1 MEAVIVD
8 SGGAN
13 LASLRYALER
23 LGART
28 QVSNDAR
35 TIASAARVVLP
46 GVGAAAHAME
56 RLHAAGLTSVLR
68 ALTQPVLGVCL
79 GMQLLFKLSEEG
91 LTECLGVLPYA
102 VRRLRSAPHR
112 PVPHMGWNQ
121 LCQLRPDPLLEGVPD
136 GAYAYFVHSY
146 AAPLTQHTDNSG
158 FQVRHTMSVPR
169 PWPSWQTEG
178 DQSSHFDRERWRA
191 VVYASTKRKIRKMAW
206 TVLLRYVPEHDFI
219 LTSYTDV
226 ILRDAKDTAR
236 WRREV
241 IRSWDWPDPS
251 GPLMHC
257 VSAASSPLWVTS
269 ATR

>member
-35 TIASAARVVLP
+35 TIAGAARVVLP
-46 GVGAAAHAME
+46 GVGAAAHAMQ
-56 RLHAAGLTSVLR
+56 RLHAAGLTSMLR

-79 GMQLLFKLSEEG
+79 GMQLLFALSEEG

-102 VRRLRSAPHR
+102 VRRLRSAPQR

-121 LCQLRPDPLLEGVPD
+121 LSPLRPDPLLEGVAD

-146 AAPLTQHTDNSG
+146 AAPLTQHTLASTEYG
-158 FQVRHTMSVPR
+158 APLSAVVRHENFWGTQFHP
-169 PWPSWQTEG
+169 
-178 DQSSHFDRERWRA
+178 ER
-191 VVYASTKRKIRKMAW
+191 
-206 TVLLRYVPEHDFI
+206 
-219 LTSYTDV
+219 
-226 ILRDAKDTAR
+226 
-236 WRREV
+236 
-241 IRSWDWPDPS
+241 
-251 GPLMHC
+251 
-257 VSAASSPLWVTS
+257 SAATGARVL
-269 ATR
+269 ANFLRL

>member
-23 LGART
+23 LGARA

-35 TIASAARVVLP
+35 TIAGAARVVLP
-46 GVGAAAHAME
+46 GVGAAAHAMQ

-79 GMQLLFKLSEEG
+79 GMQLLFAVSEEG
-91 LTECLGVLPYA
+91 FTECLGVLPYA
-102 VRRLRSAPHR
+102 VRRLRSAPQR

-146 AAPLTQHTDNSG
+146 AVPLTQHTLASTEYG
-158 FQVRHTMSVPR
+158 AAVSAVVRHENFWGTQFHP
-169 PWPSWQTEG
+169 
-178 DQSSHFDRERWRA
+178 ER
-191 VVYASTKRKIRKMAW
+191 
-206 TVLLRYVPEHDFI
+206 
-219 LTSYTDV
+219 
-226 ILRDAKDTAR
+226 
-236 WRREV
+236 
-241 IRSWDWPDPS
+241 
-251 GPLMHC
+251 
-257 VSAASSPLWVTS
+257 SAATGARVL
-269 ATR
+269 ANFLRL

>member
-35 TIASAARVVLP
+35 TIARAARVVLP

-79 GMQLLFKLSEEG
+79 GMQLLFQLSEEG

-121 LCQLRPDPLLEGVPD
+121 LRPLRSDPLLEGVPD

-146 AAPLTQHTDNSG
+146 AAPLTQHTLASAEYG
-158 FQVRHTMSVPR
+158 AAVSAVVRHENFWGTQFHP
-169 PWPSWQTEG
+169 
-178 DQSSHFDRERWRA
+178 ER
-191 VVYASTKRKIRKMAW
+191 
-206 TVLLRYVPEHDFI
+206 
-219 LTSYTDV
+219 
-226 ILRDAKDTAR
+226 
-236 WRREV
+236 
-241 IRSWDWPDPS
+241 
-251 GPLMHC
+251 
-257 VSAASSPLWVTS
+257 SAATGARVL
-269 ATR
+269 ANFLRL